1 MKPCLSCS
9 NMLAEEASY
18 CYVCNTN
25 QTEGFEHFE
34 IKPQQSDLFLK
45 ILCVLTIIGAAFTV
59 ITSFSNLITSPRL
72 PQSIDL
78 GYPLVPVMIVN
89 GTLAAGKIFGA
100 VFMLQKKLKGLYI
113 YTAAAVISVLLSIYT
128 AVSIFKNFDIIF
140 TLISVGAGLFF
151 GLLFAALYW
160 LPVNRK
166 LLS

>member
-1 MKPCLSCS
+1 
-9 NMLAEEASY
+9 MLAEEASY

-34 IKPQQSDLFLK
+34 IKPQSSDLFLK

-59 ITSFSNLITSPRL
+59 ITSLSNLITSPRL

-78 GYPLVPVMIVN
+78 GYPLVPVIIVN

-151 GLLFAALYW
+151 GLLFVALYW